1 MCPISF
7 LQFRRLAA
15 YGCIFTKHDFLM
27 GEDPIV
33 AVIPTIFAVT
43 GDRVKGRP
51 LKAFAWSDARASQRY
66 FTTLCPLCGEVLLAH
81 QKVIFNFQTTSEV
94 YYDMLDMS
102 RAKLSTRWNR
112 TITWHLDAYSTL
124 SVVRT
129 SRATITLT

>member
-1 MCPISF
+1 
-7 LQFRRLAA
+7 
-15 YGCIFTKHDFLM
+15 M

-51 LKAFAWSDARASQRY
+51 LKAFAWSDARASQRC
-66 FTTLCPLCGEVLLAH
+66 FIDETLLAH

-102 RAKLSTRWNR
+102 RAIFIGIVELLCYERCSLTAVCFYHLRLNPRQTSKLLRLTQLANLLRYR
-112 TITWHLDAYSTL
+112 P
-124 SVVRT
+124 VR
-129 SRATITLT
+129 